1 MHHHPFYLIYALLY
15 AFQYTFM
22 NVGFIILAFVI
33 SLVIAIA
40 WANAISK
47 MHKNHPDYKGE
58 DFLNHDNEN
67 NINTNM
73 R

>member
-1 MHHHPFYLIYALLY
+1 
-15 AFQYTFM
+15 M
-22 NVGFIILAFVI
+22 NVTFIILAFVI

-40 WANAISK
+40 WVNAISK
-47 MHKNHPDYKGE
+47 MHKDHPDYKGE